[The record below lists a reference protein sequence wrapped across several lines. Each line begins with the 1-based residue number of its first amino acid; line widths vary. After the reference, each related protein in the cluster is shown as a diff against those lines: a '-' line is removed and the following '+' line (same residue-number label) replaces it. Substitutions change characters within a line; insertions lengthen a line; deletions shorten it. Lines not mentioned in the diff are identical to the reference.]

1 MVEFTVENGKVGWKG
16 SENNRA
22 RGKLS
27 FSSPSPRARVQF
39 PRENRGQINALLR
52 IEEHH
57 SRVERKGFVSAFV
70 TRGFYPKRSTQRAS
84 TKIVVNT
91 RPIVILKK
99 RFRA

>member
-1 MVEFTVENGKVGWKG
+1 MENGKVGWKR

-27 FSSPSPRARVQF
+27 FRPLARARVQF

-57 SRVERKGFVSAFV
+57 SRVGKGGSF
-70 TRGFYPKRSTQRAS
+70 PRS
-84 TKIVVNT
+84 
-91 RPIVILKK
+91 
-99 RFRA
+99 